1 MPTLHEIELSLEK
14 QVTSNNWQS
23 SEIITDNQRSQF
35 SKKIIFTPLLA
46 IHFLSFVSTALSK
59 KLSKQIF
66 EILSNQKSTNRLT
79 WNYLL
84 SDNHKT
90 YPDDLD
96 STTLASHISWKLIAS
111 NQEKILISFIN
122 QLTCQETKPGGPY
135 RTWFFDKNNEHWG
148 KDTDLVTNFRVWEL
162 LQELKIA
169 LPSLD
174 NWLHLQIFQQKRSL
188 YYPSFETDLI
198 SLRLVKSPSFDT
210 YSPANYYQLARFITT
225 ILSRPDHKLFL
236 PKLFVHYEQLLA
248 VPLSE
253 LNAFPAFLDHTI
265 GKQHYWVG
273 SAFLTQCAC
282 AHALYA
288 YQTALTNQIV
298 SNHQQKLLQ
307 KLTLSVKKN
316 LQTLSGK
323 HHLLAYQYNS
333 PFISMDSPALC
344 LFPPPTIF
352 TKSNQIERLWET
364 LSSATIIGWTSYAL
378 HDECVDDNTDSEKI
392 VLSRILSHV
401 SLTTFLHFLTNQNQP
416 DFLKHWLISVYQKME
431 QTYIFDTHKDPSL
444 LPDQGWNQH
453 IFERAQGLI
462 IAPILLQHIVD
473 PTMTNI
479 EVAEK
484 IYQPLIIAR
493 QLFDDLLDWQTDWS
507 AQRATP
513 ITWKVNQLLTE
524 TNTTSSLIKLSNL
537 VNTQIVPEILMNL
550 SDLLEQS
557 KQLLKTTKMSILV
570 ESLQPELQ
578 KLTKKLIEIRAEQK
592 LLIALTSHYQLTP
605 TPPLPPPLVSDP
617 THLPVA
623 SLT

>member
-1 MPTLHEIELSLEK
+1 MPTLHELEFSLEK
-14 QVTSNNWQS
+14 KFSSNSWQV
-23 SEIITDNQRSQF
+23 SELITDNQRSQF

-59 KLSKQIF
+59 KISKQVF
-66 EILSNQKSTNRLT
+66 DLLSNQKFTNRLS

-96 STTLASHISWKLIAS
+96 STTLASHTAWKLITS
-111 NQEKILISFIN
+111 NRERILMAFIN

-135 RTWFFDKNNEHWG
+135 RTWFFDKNNELWG
-148 KDTDLVTNFRVWEL
+148 KDVDLVTNFRIWKF
-162 LQELKIA
+162 LQELKIT
-169 LPSLD
+169 LPSLK
-174 NWLHLQIFQQKRSL
+174 NWLLLQISQQKTSL
-188 YYPSFETDLI
+188 YYPTFETNFI

-210 YSPANYYQLARFITT
+210 YSPANYYQLARFISTL
-225 ILSRPDHKLFL
+225 LSRPDHTLFL
-236 PKLFVHYEQLLA
+236 PELFKHYEQLLA
-248 VPLSE
+248 APLSE
-253 LNAFPAFLDHTI
+253 LNAFPAFLDHTV

-282 AHALYA
+282 AQAIYA
-288 YQTALTNQIV
+288 YQTALTNQIA
-298 SNHQQKLLQ
+298 SLHQQKLLQ

-316 LQTLSGK
+316 LHTLSGK
-323 HHLLAYQYNS
+323 YHLLAYQYNS
-333 PFISMDSPALC
+333 PFISIDSPALC

-401 SLTTFLHFLTNQNQP
+401 SLTTFLHFLTNHNQP

-431 QTYIFDTHKDPSL
+431 QTYIFDTHKDTSL

-462 IAPILLQHIVD
+462 IAPILLQHIVE
-473 PTMTNI
+473 PTITNI

-513 ITWKVNQLLTE
+513 ITWKVNQLLTK
-524 TNTTSSLIKLSNL
+524 TNTTSSPIKLSNL
-537 VNTQIVPEILMNL
+537 VNTQIVPEILMNI
-550 SDLLEQS
+550 SELLEQG
-557 KQLLKTTKMSILV
+557 KHQLKTTKMGILV

-592 LLIALTSHYQLTP
+592 LLTALTSHYQHTP
-605 TPPLPPPLVSDP
+605 TPPPPPPLESDP

-623 SLT
+623 SPP